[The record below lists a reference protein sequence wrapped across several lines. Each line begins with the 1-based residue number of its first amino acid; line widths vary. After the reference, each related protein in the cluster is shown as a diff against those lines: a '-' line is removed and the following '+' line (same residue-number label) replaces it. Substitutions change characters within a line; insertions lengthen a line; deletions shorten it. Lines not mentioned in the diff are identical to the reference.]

1 MRKFIIVMST
11 ALALL
16 LILTACGAPT
26 HTDVMATPSASD
38 SALQMAIDD
47 AEAKIAGLTAQLEE
61 YERGERRTY
70 DAGVAYS
77 EPGFDQA
84 LVNCPDGLRVWPTE
98 GAQVIS
104 RAINSE
110 YAEVI
115 AQCTAET
122 YDESGAPVTSEWLL
136 IHVAVSFTSESELG
150 WVPLECCTEYTAE
163 NSHQA
168 TFPLK
173 LGSDYGQ
180 DESVFLSTAGT
191 DDAGNVLVSAP
202 DGWSAAVKPED
213 VVYPPVGGDWLP

>member
-11 ALALL
+11 TLALL

-38 SALQMAIDD
+38 SALQMALDD

-122 YDESGAPVTSEWLL
+122 YDESGAPVASEWLL

-173 LGSDYGQ
+173 LGADYGQ